1 MKILHLISS
10 GGMYGA
16 EAVILNLSQTLID
29 QGDESEI
36 AFFQNLPHPNLDLQ
50 TAAARRSIAT
60 HAVVCHGQL
69 DLSVPGRIRD
79 LARSVSAD
87 VIHAHGYKADL
98 YTWAALRRASIPIV
112 STCHNWI
119 ETTAPLR
126 AYGLIDRRVLR
137 SFAAVIAVS
146 HDVQRQLLSAG
157 VAPDRVT
164 LIPNGVDIRPFL
176 AHSPTSRLQQTASPL
191 TVGFVGRLSHEKGAD
206 LFLQAAARALKD
218 HPLTRFQI
226 IGDGPDR
233 QTLEQLAQTLHI
245 DQHVTFLG
253 RKDDMPGVY
262 ASLDLLVSSSR
273 QEGLPMSLL
282 EAMAARLPIVATAV
296 GEVPSLIRSHQ
307 TGLLV
312 PPSDVDAIAEAMNTL
327 LADAPLR
334 QQLGANA
341 RHLVE
346 ANFSAAQMTGQYK
359 RVYAHV
365 VGHPGRAPQASQ

>member
-16 EAVILNLSQTLID
+16 EAVILNLSKTLID

-36 AFFQNLPHPNLDLQ
+36 AFFQNQPQPNLDLQ
-50 TAAARRSIAT
+50 TAAAHRSIPT
-60 HAVVCHGQL
+60 HAVVCQGQL

-79 LARSVSAD
+79 LARSVSAN
-87 VIHAHGYKADL
+87 VVHAHGYKADL

-126 AYGLIDRRVLR
+126 AYGFIDRRVLR

-146 HDVQRQLLSAG
+146 RDVQRQLLSAG

-164 LIPNGVDIRPFL
+164 LIPNGVDTRPFL
-176 AHSPTSRLQQTASPL
+176 EHSPASRLQHSPL
-191 TVGFVGRLSHEKGAD
+191 TVGFVGRLSPEKGAD

-218 HPLTRFQI
+218 HPQTRFQI

-233 QTLEQLAQTLHI
+233 QALEQLAHTLHI
-245 DQHVTFLG
+245 DQHVAFVG

-282 EAMAARLPIVATAV
+282 EAMAASLPIVATAV
-296 GEVPSLIRSHQ
+296 GEVPSLIRSHE

-312 PPSDVDAIAEAMNTL
+312 PPSDVDALSQAMNSL

-334 QQLGANA
+334 QQMGANA
-341 RHLVE
+341 RQLVE
-346 ANFSAAQMTGQYK
+346 QNFSAAQMTGQYK
-359 RVYAHV
+359 RVYTHV
-365 VGHPGRAPQASQ
+365 ISHPGRAPQATR